1 VAPAVVPADGIDPT
15 TARWRASIATLFPPA
30 ESPVTIAS
38 PPSAA
43 RSLRRRI
50 LERGRPQAVPERAV
64 LVLHDVTKQY
74 PNGKIALRDV
84 DLVIPEGD
92 FVFLVGPSGAGK
104 STLIKLLIRD
114 EIATRGD
121 VVLDGQD
128 LARLPRRQ
136 VPRMRRKIGI
146 IFQDFKLLPTKTVWE
161 NVAFALEVTGHPR
174 RQIRPA
180 VDRVL
185 AIVGL
190 TAQAKQ
196 IPAQLSGG
204 EQQRTAIA
212 RALVHDPRLII
223 ADEPTGNLDPL
234 ISWEILQ
241 LLLRINELG
250 VTVLM
255 ATHNAEVVTALRKRV
270 VAVEEG
276 RIIRDEVGGY
286 HRED

>member
-1 VAPAVVPADGIDPT
+1 
-15 TARWRASIATLFPPA
+15 
-30 ESPVTIAS
+30 VTIA
-38 PPSAA
+38 PAPSTA

-50 LERGRPQAVPERAV
+50 FDRGRDQAVPDRAV
-64 LVLHDVTKQY
+64 LVLHDVTKRY
-74 PNGKIALRDV
+74 PNGKVALRDV

-114 EIATRGD
+114 EIASRGE

-128 LARLPRRQ
+128 LARLSRRH

-161 NVAFALEVTGHPR
+161 NVAFALEVTGFPR
-174 RQIRPA
+174 SQIRPA
-180 VDRVL
+180 VDQVL

-190 TAQAKQ
+190 SAQARQ
-196 IPAQLSGG
+196 TPNQLSGG

-270 VAVEEG
+270 VALEEG
-276 RIIRDEVGGY
+276 RIIRDEVGGAY